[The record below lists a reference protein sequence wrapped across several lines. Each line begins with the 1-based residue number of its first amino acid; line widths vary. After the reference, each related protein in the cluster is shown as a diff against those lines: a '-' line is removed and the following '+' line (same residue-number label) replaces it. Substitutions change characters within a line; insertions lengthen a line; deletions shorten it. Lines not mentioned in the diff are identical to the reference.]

1 MYRKTFWIILTVLAL
16 LALTTTVAWA
26 APPSQDEITTDP
38 LWTALTPLLAIATAI
53 ERLLERF
60 WERWEK
66 GAPPKKGEKYT
77 WRDFLAVGPNV
88 KGVPDTKAPAYKEFK
103 KARAH
108 WLGTI
113 IALFAIA
120 LTNVRLFRLLNLD
133 VGLLFSAGQPLF
145 NLGIGGIFDDFTVGT
160 LIDWVMTAIIVGWG
174 GTELTH
180 SILVGLVKGRQ
191 LWEETQAVQAGQK
204 SLLDV
209 QFVKDIIGPELDKMG
224 LSLASLRTA
233 FTALDK
239 IGVKPDQIIT
249 NMVTGKAEKFLQ
261 EQGEAGQALLK
272 LLEGDVT
279 SPACDPVDLGKL
291 LDKIAPDARKQFLG
305 A

>member
-1 MYRKTFWIILTVLAL
+1 MCWKTF
-16 LALTTTVAWA
+16 
-26 APPSQDEITTDP
+26 P
-38 LWTALTPLLAIATAI
+38 
-53 ERLLERF
+53 
-60 WERWEK
+60 EK
-66 GAPPKKGEKYT
+66 GDQNNVPQNILDHFDSTGTPGT
-77 WRDFLAVGPNV
+77 DRD
-88 KGVPDTKAPAYKEFK
+88 
-103 KARAH
+103 R
-108 WLGTI
+108 
-113 IALFAIA
+113 FAIA

-133 VGLLFSAGQPLF
+133 VGLLLPAGQPLF

-160 LIDWVMTAIIVGWG
+160 LIDWVMTAVIVGWS

-180 SILVGLVKGRQ
+180 SILVGLVKSRQ

-224 LSLASLRTA
+224 LSLTSLRTA

-239 IGVKPDQIIT
+239 IGVKPDQIIV
-249 NMVTGKAEKFLQ
+249 NMVTGKAEEFLQ
-261 EQGEAGQALLK
+261 EQGKAGQALLN

-279 SPACDPVDLGKL
+279 SPGCDPVDLGKL